1 MNNIVVCA
9 PNILE
14 NLIILLGTQN
24 GRTTKFIIFILY
36 FTLQPLEYHNN
47 SKYKIHKIISLEC
60 KWTLFVR

>member
-47 SKYKIHKIISLEC
+47 SKYKIHKIIS
-60 KWTLFVR
+60 